1 MSELISNIALNCFDN
16 KPYHLRHP
24 SIEDLADLVALEE
37 LCWSANL
44 RVDANELQRRIV
56 DFPQGQFVLGLEG
69 KILGAIYSQR
79 IDNAQLLDDQTC
91 TEVPSLHTE
100 SGVVVQL
107 LAVNILPELQNQG
120 LGDQLLE
127 FMLQYCSRIDG
138 VEKIVAVT
146 LCRNYPDYSPMPIAE
161 YIQQKNDSGLL
172 VDPLLRFHQIHG
184 AKIEKLL
191 PGYRPK
197 DLENQTCGVLVSY
210 DIHHR
215 QRFDGATVEKNPQT
229 KVKLAE
235 DIDEVVASCVRK
247 VMQQKQS
254 FDVQRA
260 LMEMGIES
268 LELLELRYLL
278 QKKLGVEIDPNFF
291 FKYGTAAAI
300 AGYFKG
306 ETTEKHQEVSDLLP
320 EPEAIKTDAGFSKAQ
335 LENGVAIIGMA
346 CRFPGDADS
355 PHQYWSLLH
364 NGIDGITEVPPTR
377 WDIEQYYHPEKNQP
391 GKIASRYG
399 GFLTEVD
406 KFEPDF
412 FRISAREALYMDPQQ
427 RLLLEEHWKALEDA
441 GINPESLSGTETGIF
456 VGIAFHDYERL
467 QDKYYSEQDLNIY
480 FATGNS
486 TAIGAGRLSY
496 FFQLNGPSITVD
508 TACSSSLSAVHLACQ
523 SIRNGECELALAS
536 GVNLLLSPEL
546 SISFSQAGML
556 SPDGRCK
563 TFDAAANGYVRS
575 EGCGVVVLKSLK
587 QAIADNDRILA
598 VIRGTAINQ
607 DGASNGLTAP
617 NQSAQE
623 AVLKRALSVAGVSAN
638 QISYVEAHGTGT
650 SLGDPVEIKA
660 IEAVYG
666 KDRSSARPL
675 MIGSVKTNIGHTEAA
690 AGIAGLIKV
699 VLLLQNQYIPPHLH
713 WKELNPY
720 ISLAEIPG
728 VIPTEGKVWEQYEG
742 DKTRVAAVSS
752 FGFSGTNAHAIVEE
766 AEGRRQNPPLT
777 PPRRGTG
784 GRRQEAEGRRQAQ
797 PYLLTVSAKKEQALS
812 ELVSSYQHHLET
824 NPELELADVCY
835 TANSGRAHFNHRLA
849 IIATN
854 PQQLAKKLRQYQAG
868 EEESGVF
875 SGQLSHSSSPAKV
888 AFLFTG
894 QGSQYVQMG
903 RQLYQTQPVFR
914 QVLDQCD
921 QLLRPYLEH
930 PLLEVLYPQD
940 TPNSNS
946 SLLDQTAYTQPTLF
960 ALEYALCKLWESWGI
975 QPQVVMG
982 HSVGE
987 YVAATVAGVLSLED
1001 GLKLIAL
1008 RGKLMQQLPSGG
1020 KMVSVMASES
1030 QVKDAIA
1037 SHTNQVT
1044 IAAINGPESVVISGE
1059 AGGIEAIVK
1068 KLESKSIKTK
1078 QLQVSH
1084 AFHSPLM
1091 TPMLAE
1097 FAAVAKQ
1104 ITYHQPQIPV
1114 ISNVTGTI
1122 ADNSIATADYWVEH
1136 VVKPVR
1142 FVAGIK
1148 TLAEQDIG
1156 ILLEIGPKPVL
1167 LGMGREC
1174 LIGSK
1179 KIWLPSLRPGKPD
1192 WLQMLQ
1198 SLGQL
1203 YVQGVKVD
1211 WLGFYQD
1218 SAPQKVVLPTYT
1230 WQRKRYW
1237 ISDLQQYKNKGK
1249 NGKVAPENKNKG
1261 KNSIA
1266 TNNSSGSKILPGIK
1280 ESKQPQIKVSEQLP
1294 IKASEQDDRTTAIN
1308 IQKSDALD
1316 IQQQQKRLS
1325 NPASLSFSKTTVA
1338 KQQPAKR
1345 ELTQLRVPLTPE
1357 EPAQLTQAYLEAEKI
1372 TQDLGKALHQDIL
1385 INQEPIKEPTT
1396 MNREQ
1401 VEQLKQEYEEK
1412 GYCQIQKLFDF
1423 SAIKTIEKNLEKAK
1437 QESQISKEKVTLKLG
1452 GIDDIDTNDHAYD
1465 LVKYDFVSSFIQEKL
1480 ALLNYITGKNLMI
1493 MHNALF
1499 SVEPNHKGLPWHV
1512 GVGSF
1517 SFTKTEDFGA
1527 SIWIPLDKIT
1537 KEYRGGMQYVS
1548 TKIFPGQFYY
1558 SVFDLHLKN
1567 NIRWD
1572 ESQGDLNEYVGNA
1585 NTIYNKITED
1595 VIDYTIQDGYEEHEY
1610 DLGDAFFFNK
1620 YVLHQSVPLK
1630 PGLHKLRRA
1639 FVIRLVDYD
1648 TRVDEERLGL
1658 FSKYSQLHSRYY
1670 KTLPRYN
1677 KDSVLVM
1684 VSRAVQKGLKSPYL
1698 RDISHVQQ
1706 TLAERMAAGTISF
1719 EETPSISSVPQTQQ
1733 PRRSLQPLSQ
1743 PQVNQVNLSQIKQ
1756 ILKQQ
1761 LAEALYTDES
1771 EIAEDQKFVDLGLDS
1786 IVGVEW
1792 TTTINQAYNLNLKA
1806 TKLYDYP
1813 TLLELT
1819 EYIAQILST
1828 QSAKPQVS
1836 QLPVKTLPPL
1846 PTTQINLSEI
1856 KQVLKQQLAEA
1867 LYTDESEI
1875 AEDQKFVDLGL
1886 DSIVGVE
1893 WTTTINQTYNLNLKA
1908 TKLYDYPTLLELTE
1922 YIAQIL
1928 STQGTKPINSSSQ
1941 TQQPLK
1947 TLQPLPTPQVNQVNL
1962 SQIKQVLKQQLAEAL
1977 YTEESEIAEDQKF
1990 VDLGLDSIVG
2000 VEWTTT
2006 INQTY
2011 NLNLKATKLYDYPTL
2026 LELAPYIAQEISST
2040 GGSKF
2045 PQTNG
2050 SDFQGSAPNNGSPK
2064 EQMDPKLRLREI
2076 LNKVATKELTAQ
2088 EANKL
2093 VQQLKQQV
2101 RS

>member
-1 MSELISNIALNCFDN
+1 MLELINRYEHGFVSIPVILACREKGLFELVKQKRMTHQQIAKAMGANTGHLQVALRMMQSLGWLSKNEADEYSLKDNCQAYLSIPEEILYLYKLPIESYLLGKEKPGIIKNWIELSQKQWNINDRTIADLLDGVLIIPIMLGLHKHNLLGVDEDKPLFYNVTPHIREELSRLFIAKGWADKNFIKVQKYSQKSNKKNNYICLNDIGKCLAQRTIIKSISLKCFEN
-16 KPYHLRHP
+16 NYYNLRHP
-24 SIEDLADLVALEE
+24 KIEDLRDLIALET
-37 LCWSANL
+37 LCWSENL
-44 RVDANELQRRIV
+44 QVDNEEIYRRI
-56 DFPQGQFVLGLEG
+56 FQIPQGQFILELED
-69 KILGAIYSQR
+69 KIVGAIYSQR
-79 IDNAQLLDDQTC
+79 IDNPQLLDNKTC
-91 TEVPSLHTE
+91 TQVPLLHTE

-120 LGDQLLE
+120 LGDRLLE
-127 FMLQYCSRIDG
+127 FMLQYCAQISG
-138 VEKIVAVT
+138 VEKVVAVT
-146 LCRNYPDYSPMPIAE
+146 LCRNYPDYSPMPMAE
-161 YIQQKNDSGLL
+161 YIHQKNESGLL

-197 DLENQTCGVLVSY
+197 DWENQTCGVLVSY
-210 DIHHR
+210 DIQHR
-215 QRFDGATVEKNPQT
+215 QRFEGATVEKNRQT
-229 KVKLAE
+229 KVKLTE

-247 VMQQKQS
+247 VMHQKQS
-254 FDVQRA
+254 FDAQRA

-278 QKKLGVEIDPNFF
+278 QKKLGVEIDPNLF

-300 AGYFKG
+300 ASYFKG
-306 ETTEKHQEVSDLLP
+306 ETTERSGEVSEVLP
-320 EPEAIKTDAGFSKAQ
+320 KPEAIKTDSGFSTAQ

-355 PHQYWSLLH
+355 PQQYWSLLH
-364 NGIDGITEVPPTR
+364 DGIDGITEVPPTR

-391 GKIASRYG
+391 GKIANRYG

-467 QDKYYSEQDLNIY
+467 QDKYYQEQDLNIY
-480 FATGNS
+480 FATGSS

-523 SIRNGECELALAS
+523 SIRNGECQLALAS

-598 VIRGTAINQ
+598 VVRGTAINQ

-666 KDRSSARPL
+666 KDRSADRPL

-699 VLLLQNQYIPPHLH
+699 VLSLQNQYIPPHLH
-713 WKELNPY
+713 WKQLNPY
-720 ISLAEIPG
+720 ISLAGIPG

-742 DKTRVAAVSS
+742 DETRVAALSS
-752 FGFSGTNAHAIVEE
+752 FGFSGTNSHAIVEE
-766 AEGRRQNPPLT
+766 APE
-777 PPRRGTG
+777 
-784 GRRQEAEGRRQAQ
+784 GRRQEAVGRSQEPGARSQEQ
-797 PYLLTVSAKKEQALS
+797 PYLLTVSAKKEQALK

-835 TANSGRAHFNHRLA
+835 TANTGRADFNHRLA

-854 PQQLAKKLRQYQAG
+854 PQQLTNKLRQYQAG

-921 QLLRPYLEH
+921 ELLRPYMER

-946 SLLDQTAYTQPTLF
+946 YLLDQTAYTQPTLF

-975 QPQVVMG
+975 KPQVVMG

-987 YVAATVAGVLSLED
+987 YVAATIAGVLSLED

-1008 RGKLMQQLPSGG
+1008 RGRLMQQLPAGG
-1020 KMVSVMASES
+1020 EMVSVMASKS

-1037 SHTNQVT
+1037 NHTKQVT

-1059 AGGIEAIVK
+1059 AGAIQAIVT
-1068 KLESKSIKTK
+1068 KLESKLIKTK

-1104 ITYHQPQIPV
+1104 ITYHQPKIPI

-1122 ADNSIATADYWVEH
+1122 ADKSIATADYWVEH

-1156 ILLEIGPKPVL
+1156 IFLEIGPKPVL

-1203 YVQGVKVD
+1203 YVQGVKID

-1218 SAPQKVVLPTYT
+1218 SAPQKVVLPTYP

-1249 NGKVAPENKNKG
+1249 NGKVAPQVASDNNQS
-1261 KNSIA
+1261 KNSVV
-1266 TNNSSGSKILPGIK
+1266 TNNSSGSKMLPGIK
-1280 ESKQPQIKVSEQLP
+1280 ESEQPRIKEREQP
-1294 IKASEQDDRTTAIN
+1294 RIKESEQDARTTIN
-1308 IQKSDALD
+1308 IQKSDAPD
-1316 IQQQQKRLS
+1316 IEQPQRRLS
-1325 NPASLSFSKTTVA
+1325 NPASLSFPKTTVT

-1345 ELTQLRVPLTPE
+1345 ELAQLRVPLTQA
-1357 EPAQLTQAYLEAEKI
+1357 EPAQLTQQYLEAKNI
-1372 TQDLGKALHQDIL
+1372 SQTVGNALNQDIL
-1385 INQEPIKEPTT
+1385 INQGPTKEPKT

-1401 VEQLKQEYEEK
+1401 IEQLKQEYEEK
-1412 GYCQIQKLFDF
+1412 GYCQVKKLFDF
-1423 SAIKTIEKNLEKAK
+1423 SGIKTIEETLEKAK

-1527 SIWIPLDKIT
+1527 SIWIPLDTIT

-1558 SVFDLHLKN
+1558 SIFDLHLKN

-1595 VIDYTIQDGYEEHEY
+1595 VIDYTIQDGYEEDEY

-1698 RDISHVQQ
+1698 RDIPHVQQ
-1706 TLAERMAAGTISF
+1706 TLAARMAAGAISF
-1719 EETPSISSVPQTQQ
+1719 EETPSISSAPQTQQ
-1733 PRRSLQPLSQ
+1733 PLKTLQPLRT
-1743 PQVNQVNLSQIKQ
+1743 PQVNQV
-1756 ILKQQ
+1756 
-1761 LAEALYTDES
+1761 
-1771 EIAEDQKFVDLGLDS
+1771 
-1786 IVGVEW
+1786 
-1792 TTTINQAYNLNLKA
+1792 
-1806 TKLYDYP
+1806 
-1813 TLLELT
+1813 
-1819 EYIAQILST
+1819 
-1828 QSAKPQVS
+1828 
-1836 QLPVKTLPPL
+1836 
-1846 PTTQINLSEI
+1846 NLSEI

-1867 LYTDESEI
+1867 LYTEESQI

-1886 DSIVGVE
+1886 
-1893 WTTTINQTYNLNLKA
+1893 
-1908 TKLYDYPTLLELTE
+1908 
-1922 YIAQIL
+1922 
-1928 STQGTKPINSSSQ
+1928 
-1941 TQQPLK
+1941 
-1947 TLQPLPTPQVNQVNL
+1947 
-1962 SQIKQVLKQQLAEAL
+1962 
-1977 YTEESEIAEDQKF
+1977 
-1990 VDLGLDSIVG
+1990 
-2000 VEWTTT
+2000 
-2006 INQTY
+2006 
-2011 NLNLKATKLYDYPTL
+2011 
-2026 LELAPYIAQEISST
+2026 
-2040 GGSKF
+2040 
-2045 PQTNG
+2045 
-2050 SDFQGSAPNNGSPK
+2050 
-2064 EQMDPKLRLREI
+2064 
-2076 LNKVATKELTAQ
+2076 
-2088 EANKL
+2088 
-2093 VQQLKQQV
+2093 
-2101 RS
+2101 

>member
-1 MSELISNIALNCFDN
+1 MSELISNIALNCFNN
-16 KPYHLRHP
+16 KPYQLRHP
-24 SIEDLADLVALEE
+24 SIEDLVDLVALEE

-44 RVDANELQRRIV
+44 RVEAKELQRRIV

-79 IDNAQLLDDQTC
+79 IDNAQLLADRSC

-127 FMLQYCSRIDG
+127 FMLQYCSLIDG

-161 YIQQKNDSGLL
+161 YIHQKNESGLL

-184 AKIEKLL
+184 AKIEQVL

-197 DLENQTCGVLVSY
+197 DWENQTCGVLVSY

-215 QRFDGATVEKNPQT
+215 QRFDGATVEKNRQT
-229 KVKLAE
+229 KVKLTE

-247 VMQQKQS
+247 VMHQKQS
-254 FDVQRA
+254 FDAQLA

-291 FKYGTAAAI
+291 FKYGTAVAI
-300 AGYFKG
+300 ASYFKG
-306 ETTEKHQEVSDLLP
+306 ETTERSGEVSELLP
-320 EPEAIKTDAGFSKAQ
+320 KPEARKTDAGFSTAQ

-355 PHQYWSLLH
+355 PQQYWSLLH
-364 NGIDGITEVPPTR
+364 DGIDGITEVPPTR

-391 GKIASRYG
+391 GKIANRYG

-406 KFEPDF
+406 QFEPDF

-467 QDKYYSEQDLNIY
+467 QDKYYQEQDLNIY
-480 FATGNS
+480 FATGSS

-598 VIRGTAINQ
+598 VVRGTAINQ
-607 DGASNGLTAP
+607 DGGSNGLTAP

-623 AVLKRALSVAGVSAN
+623 AVLKKALSVAGVSAN

-666 KDRSSARPL
+666 KDRSSDRPL

-699 VLLLQNQYIPPHLH
+699 VLSLQNQYIPPHLH
-713 WKELNPY
+713 WKQLNPY
-720 ISLAEIPG
+720 ISLAGIPG
-728 VIPTEGKVWEQYEG
+728 VIPTEGKVWKQYEG
-742 DKTRVAAVSS
+742 DETRVAALSS
-752 FGFSGTNAHAIVEE
+752 FGFSGTNSHAIVEE
-766 AEGRRQNPPLT
+766 AEPTPRVCLQSQKSDVGAKHLGDNLSVKPKSYNPNALPSGSLKTSPNLSLEPT
-777 PPRRGTG
+777 PNPSQEGN
-784 GRRQEAEGRRQAQ
+784 RRQEQ
-797 PYLLTVSAKKEQALS
+797 PYLLTLSAKKEQALK
-812 ELVSSYQHHLET
+812 ELVSSYQKHLET

-835 TANSGRAHFNHRLA
+835 TANTGRADFNHRLA

-854 PQQLAKKLRQYQAG
+854 PQQLTKKLRQYQAG

-875 SGQLSHSSSPAKV
+875 SGQLSHSSSPAKI

-894 QGSQYVQMG
+894 QGSQYIQMG
-903 RQLYQTQPVFR
+903 RELYQTQPVFR
-914 QVLDQCD
+914 QVLEQCD
-921 QLLRPYLEH
+921 ELLRPYLER

-975 QPQVVMG
+975 KPKAVMG

-987 YVAATVAGVLSLED
+987 YVAATVAGVLSLEA

-1008 RGKLMQQLPSGG
+1008 RGRLMQQLPAGG

-1037 SHTNQVT
+1037 NHTNQVT

-1059 AGGIEAIVK
+1059 AGGIEAVVK

-1097 FAAVAKQ
+1097 FAAVAQQ
-1104 ITYHQPQIPV
+1104 ITYHQPKIPI

-1122 ADNSIATADYWVEH
+1122 ADKSIATADYWVEH

-1142 FVAGIK
+1142 FVPGIK

-1156 ILLEIGPKPVL
+1156 IFLEIGPKPVL

-1198 SLGQL
+1198 SLGKL

-1211 WLGFYQD
+1211 WLGFYSD
-1218 SAPQKVVLPTYT
+1218 APPQKVVLPTYP

-1237 ISDLQQYKNKGK
+1237 ISDLQLYKNKGK
-1249 NGKVAPENKNKG
+1249 NGKVAPQLASGNNQG
-1261 KNSIA
+1261 KNSA
-1266 TNNSSGSKILPGIK
+1266 VTNNSSGSILLPRIK
-1280 ESKQPQIKVSEQLP
+1280 DSEQSR
-1294 IKASEQDDRTTAIN
+1294 IKDSEQSRIKDSEQSRIKDSEQSRIKDSEQDASTTIN
-1308 IQKSDALD
+1308 IQKSDAPD
-1316 IQQQQKRLS
+1316 IEQPQRRLS
-1325 NPASLSFSKTTVA
+1325 NPASLSFPKTTVA

-1345 ELTQLRVPLTPE
+1345 ELAQLRVPLTQA
-1357 EPAQLTQAYLEAEKI
+1357 EPAQLTQQYLEAEKI
-1372 TQDLGKALHQDIL
+1372 SQTLGKAMHQDIL
-1385 INQEPIKEPTT
+1385 INQEPTKEAKT

-1412 GYCQIQKLFDF
+1412 GYCQVKKLFDF
-1423 SAIKTIEKNLEKAK
+1423 SAIKTIQETLEQAK

-1527 SIWIPLDKIT
+1527 SIWIPLDRIT
-1537 KEYRGGMQYVS
+1537 KEHRGGMQYVS

-1572 ESQGDLNEYVGNA
+1572 ESQGDLNEYVANA

-1595 VIDYTIQDGYEEHEY
+1595 VIDYTIQDGYEEDEY

-1698 RDISHVQQ
+1698 RDIPHVQQ
-1706 TLAERMAAGTISF
+1706 TLAARMAAGDISF
-1719 EETPSISSVPQTQQ
+1719 EETPSIP
-1733 PRRSLQPLSQ
+1733 
-1743 PQVNQVNLSQIKQ
+1743 
-1756 ILKQQ
+1756 
-1761 LAEALYTDES
+1761 
-1771 EIAEDQKFVDLGLDS
+1771 
-1786 IVGVEW
+1786 
-1792 TTTINQAYNLNLKA
+1792 
-1806 TKLYDYP
+1806 
-1813 TLLELT
+1813 
-1819 EYIAQILST
+1819 
-1828 QSAKPQVS
+1828 SAP
-1836 QLPVKTLPPL
+1836 
-1846 PTTQINLSEI
+1846 
-1856 KQVLKQQLAEA
+1856 
-1867 LYTDESEI
+1867 
-1875 AEDQKFVDLGL
+1875 
-1886 DSIVGVE
+1886 
-1893 WTTTINQTYNLNLKA
+1893 
-1908 TKLYDYPTLLELTE
+1908 
-1922 YIAQIL
+1922 
-1928 STQGTKPINSSSQ
+1928 Q

-1947 TLQPLPTPQVNQVNL
+1947 TLQLLPTPQVNQVNL
-1962 SQIKQVLKQQLAEAL
+1962 SEIKQVLKQQLAEAL
-1977 YTEESEIAEDQKF
+1977 YTEESEIVEDQKF

-2000 VEWTTT
+2000 VEW
-2006 INQTY
+2006 
-2011 NLNLKATKLYDYPTL
+2011 
-2026 LELAPYIAQEISST
+2026 
-2040 GGSKF
+2040 
-2045 PQTNG
+2045 
-2050 SDFQGSAPNNGSPK
+2050 
-2064 EQMDPKLRLREI
+2064 
-2076 LNKVATKELTAQ
+2076 
-2088 EANKL
+2088 
-2093 VQQLKQQV
+2093 
-2101 RS
+2101 